1 MEIIKQQKLNGAPR
15 AATPTKGKCMS
26 YNIEQIKQG
35 IKLHCID
42 TNKFKTNLMSVII
55 TVPLNREKITFDT
68 IIPSVLKRGTEKL
81 KSQEDISKKLE
92 NMYGASFDCGVEKIG
107 DNHVIK
113 FYLESLNDNFIPQ
126 NNVGVDVHID
136 PPKTLN
142 QSINLLLD
150 IIFNPLTENN
160 KFKDEYVESE
170 KNNIKLL
177 IESKIDNKDQYALNR
192 CIEEMYKDEPY
203 GLYKYGYVEDLEKIN
218 SDNLYNYYLE
228 LVNTSKIDIFVSGQ
242 IPKQEV
248 IEIVKNNENIK
259 KLKGRQPNYI
269 VNNEQTED
277 KESAQEKEIQDKMDI
292 TQGKLVIGLDVKL
305 NKDNSKFPISMYNVI
320 LGESATSKLFQN
332 VREKASL
339 AYTARSNYVR
349 QKNNIYIRCGIEIEN
364 YEKAL
369 EIIKEQLEE
378 MRSGNFTE
386 KDLQNAKKY
395 MISGLQSVQDEQDS
409 EITYYIGQELSGK
422 LTTFDEYIEQV
433 NKVNMEEVQNVAN
446 NIKINTIYFLRN

>member
-1 MEIIKQQKLNGAPR
+1 
-15 AATPTKGKCMS
+15 MS
-26 YNIEQIKQG
+26 YTTEQIKQG

-55 TVPLNREKITFDT
+55 TLPLNREKVTFDT
-68 IIPSVLKRGTEKL
+68 VIPAVLKRGTANL
-81 KSQEDISKKLE
+81 KSQEEIAKKLE
-92 NMYGASFDCGVEKIG
+92 NMYGASFDCGIEKIG

-113 FYLESLNDNFIPQ
+113 FYLESLNDNFIPE
-126 NNVGVDVHID
+126 NNDIS
-136 PPKTLN
+136 TLKD
-142 QSINLLLD
+142 SLDLLLD
-150 IIFNPLTENN
+150 IIFNPYLENN
-160 KFKDEYVESE
+160 KFKDEYVEAE

-192 CIEEMYKDEPY
+192 CIEEMYKNKPY
-203 GLYKYGYVEDLEKIN
+203 GLYKYGYTEDLDKIN

-228 LVNTSKIDIFVSGQ
+228 IINTSKIDIFVSGELEKEK
-242 IPKQEV
+242 IAEV
-248 IEIVKNNENIK
+248 VRNNENIK
-259 KLKGRQPNYI
+259 NLKERNPKYI
-269 VNNEQTED
+269 VNNEETED
-277 KESAQEKEIQDKMDI
+277 KESVQEKEIEEKMDI
-292 TQGKLVIGLDVKL
+292 GQGKLVIGLDVEL
-305 NKDNSKFPISMYNVI
+305 KDYNSKFPVSMYNVI

-369 EIIKEQLEE
+369 SIIKEQLED
-378 MRSGNFTE
+378 MKKGKFTE
-386 KDLQNAKKY
+386 EDLANAKKY

-422 LTTFDEYIEQV
+422 LTTFEEYMEQV
-433 NKVNMEEVQNVAN
+433 NKVNIQDVEDVGNRIN
-446 NIKINTIYFLRN
+446 INTIYFLRN